1 MVDVPFDWQ
10 MAYTGNLHGK
20 KKCPVSKFKINAEW
34 SLVCLWSQSKKP
46 EYLEIRRNSTGKE
59 ILISGTLKLV
69 HNRVSVLQRKF
80 VQLFEAGCA
89 TALLDLDHTSTDITS
104 TDITSTVPMI
114 MPVQF
119 QFYEPH
125 KYNYLHL
132 SQPRSNQA
140 YSISG
145 NLTIPAGVASKENAK
160 GVQFE
165 SLLDLSNDFERLLDS
180 GATYFPDVNLNC
192 GTVSL
197 PAHKS
202 ILSARSPVFAA
213 MFTSQMKENRENK
226 VSITDISPNVLKNM
240 LIYIYT
246 GKTGELSVQSAVDL
260 LFAADK
266 YELLDLKKVCCFH
279 LKSHLSVENV
289 LNTLVLGYLHDADL
303 KAFAMDFICNYCEEF
318 QTLEKTA
325 EWKNLRQ
332 KRPDLV
338 MDVLTS
344 LVKAKDQKLKKNRVP

>member
-34 SLVCLWSQSKKP
+34 SLVCLWSQSNKP

-89 TALLDLDHTSTDITS
+89 TALLDLDHTSTDI
-104 TDITSTVPMI
+104 
-114 MPVQF
+114 PVQY
-119 QFYEPH
+119 QFNEPLDQ
-125 KYNYLHL
+125 YNVLHFRYLNNSFHL

-246 GKTGELSVQSAVDL
+246 GKTGELSVQSAGDL